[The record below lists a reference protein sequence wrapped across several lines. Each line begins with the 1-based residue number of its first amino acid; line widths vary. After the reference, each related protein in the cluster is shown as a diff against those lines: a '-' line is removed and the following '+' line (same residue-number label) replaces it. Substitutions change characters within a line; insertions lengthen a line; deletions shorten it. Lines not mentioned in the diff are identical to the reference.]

1 MLNHP
6 VIFRQQGFTLVE
18 LMVAV
23 AVVGILLSAGVPSF
37 RAWLLNT
44 KIRTTAEA
52 MQNGLQL
59 ARAEAVRRNER
70 VRFVI
75 SGGTGWIVQTDAGT
89 DLQTRPSG
97 EGSSSV
103 AVTVTPNGATTVTFN
118 SLGLSVFNTNLS
130 ASITRLDIDVPT
142 TILSAAESR
151 ELRILVSSSP
161 AANVPGGGQIR
172 MCDPYFTAT
181 GDPRAC

>member
-1 MLNHP
+1 MLSHLA
-6 VIFRQQGFTLVE
+6 ILRRQGFTLVE
-18 LMVAV
+18 LMIAV
-23 AVVGILLSAGVPSF
+23 AVLSILLSVGVPSLK
-37 RAWLLNT
+37 AWILNT

-89 DLQTRPSG
+89 AIQTRPSG
-97 EGSSSV
+97 EGSSNV
-103 AVTVTPNGATTVTFN
+103 AVAVTPNGATTVTFN
-118 SLGLSVFNTNLS
+118 SFGQSVFNTDAS
-130 ASITRLDIDVPT
+130 ASITQLNIDAPT
-142 TILSAAESR
+142 AVLSAAESR
-151 ELRILVSSSP
+151 ELRIQVSSSP
-161 AANVPGGGQIR
+161 AATVLGGGQIR
-172 MCDPYFTAT
+172 MCDPYFTTA